1 MDLEAFLDRPAGGL
15 PFPVRKRVELAR
27 AICERPRLLALD
39 EPASGLS
46 HGEVD
51 DLAQLLKRL
60 ADELNLTLLIVEHHM
75 GLVMRVSDQVV
86 VLDFGRKIAEGA
98 PAQVQQDERVIE
110 AYLGASE

>member
-1 MDLEAFLDRPAGGL
+1 MPT
-15 PFPVRKRVELAR
+15 VRSTASPTGSSNAWELAR

-51 DLAQLLKRL
+51 ELRQLLTHLAQELK
-60 ADELNLTLLIVEHHM
+60 LTLLIVEHHM

-86 VLDFGRKIAEGA
+86 VLDFGQVIAAGS
-98 PAQVQQDERVIE
+98 PAEVQQNDRVIE
-110 AYLGASE
+110 AYLGAAA